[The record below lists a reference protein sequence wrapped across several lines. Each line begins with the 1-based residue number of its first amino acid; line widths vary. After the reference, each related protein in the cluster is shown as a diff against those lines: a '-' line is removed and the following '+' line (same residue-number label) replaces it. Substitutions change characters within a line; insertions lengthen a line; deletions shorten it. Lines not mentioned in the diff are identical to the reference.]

1 MQKQSPTILE
11 DSKYLKNRVE
21 KFRKKMKSIT
31 NENFNIAFV
40 GNGSFFG
47 TLNWVNLC
55 FEGGKFSDYN
65 KVNDIKSPMKF
76 MTQFAV

>member
-47 TLNWVNLC
+47 TLN
-55 FEGGKFSDYN
+55 
-65 KVNDIKSPMKF
+65 DIKSPMKF